1 MSGYLLG
8 VTPEDDLFS
17 LMDCADFL
25 APSLTSRSAISN
37 GSQLFISD
45 AIDGRSK
52 EARRFRDVLSQIMDD
67 LGGIDHLSEGQ
78 KQLARRAAL
87 MSLECEKL
95 EAKAVAGK
103 EIDLEAF
110 GKLTD
115 RIGRVFQ
122 RLGLKRQP
130 KDVTPSLVQYLAS
143 KNGGAS

>member
-1 MSGYLLG
+1 
-8 VTPEDDLFS
+8 
-17 LMDCADFL
+17 MDCTDL
-25 APSLTSRSAISN
+25 PTPSPTTRSAVSN
-37 GSQLFISD
+37 GSQLFIGD

-52 EARRFRDVLSQIMDD
+52 EARRFRDVLAQILDD
-67 LGGIDHLSEGQ
+67 LGGVERLSEGQ

-95 EAKAVAGK
+95 EAKAVAGE

-115 RIGRVFQ
+115 RIGRAFQ

-130 KDVTPSLVQYLAS
+130 RDVTPSLAQYLAS
-143 KNGGAS
+143 KREASS